1 MKRINPDLN
10 SLRAFVMLAN
20 AGGFRPAAEA
30 LGLSGPALSRQIAR
44 LEERLGT
51 RLFDRDTRNL
61 HLTPSGQELLTIA
74 GRLLHE
80 AGKAVEEFEAFL
92 AARRGRVS
100 VAGLP
105 SITAGLLPPLIA
117 QFVAGRPNLDVRVLD
132 ALSDRVAAA
141 VLDGS
146 ADFGLTAGASDA
158 AGRLAFRRLLDDP
171 FYAVAAPGG
180 PLDDLDEVGWQDL
193 VSLPFIAMAQGTSV
207 RALTDAAL
215 VQIGAAFEPRFEVS
229 HLATAGALVA
239 EGLGVSALPGL
250 TLPVIGGASLVVR
263 PLKAPEVTRRIG
275 LVFLAGRTLSPAAQ
289 DLIDLVF
296 RLVRGPLGRDGA

>member
-10 SLRAFVMLAN
+10 SLRAFVVLADS
-20 AGGFRPAAEA
+20 GGFRPAAEF

-44 LEERLGT
+44 LEDGLST

-61 HLTPSGQELLTIA
+61 RLTPSGEELLA
-74 GRLLHE
+74 LARRLLQE

-105 SITAGLLPPLIA
+105 SITAGLLPPIIA
-117 QFVAGRPNLDVRVLD
+117 RFVAGRPNLDVCVLD
-132 ALSDRVAAA
+132 ALSDKVAAA
-141 VLDGS
+141 VLEGR
-146 ADFGLTAGASDA
+146 ADFGLTAGASDG
-158 AGRLAFRRLLDDP
+158 AGRLAFRKLLDDP

-180 PLDDLDEVGWQDL
+180 PLDDMDEVSWEDL
-193 VSLPFIAMAQGTSV
+193 VALPFIAMAQGTSV
-207 RALTDAAL
+207 RALTEAAL

-289 DLIDLVF
+289 ELIDLIL
-296 RLVRGPLGRDGA
+296 RSPRDPLGHAAA